1 MKNEL
6 VITSELINAIVTK
19 TVAEFK
25 QAVQDNVESIRELK
39 KPNDMYIISKVIDSA
54 VYAGLKVDKIK
65 ECVKYLINELGY
77 KDDIE
82 TLITKKLEIKE
93 KENSATIDEQSVALI
108 DICGVDA
115 NDILLGSEIEKL
127 LNFLINDNKHIL
139 DNVSMIETLS
149 QRLKAIQR

>member
-1 MKNEL
+1 MKSEL
-6 VITSELINAIVTK
+6 IITSELINAIVTK

-25 QAVQDNVESIRELK
+25 QAVKDNIESIQALK
-39 KPNDMYIISKVIDSA
+39 KPNDMYIISKIIDSA
-54 VYAGLKVDKIK
+54 VYAGLKVEKIK

-93 KENSATIDEQSVALI
+93 NDDNATIEEQCSALI
-108 DICGVDA
+108 DICDVSV

-127 LNFLINDNKHIL
+127 LNFLINDYEHIL
-139 DNVSMIETLS
+139 DHVSMIETYS